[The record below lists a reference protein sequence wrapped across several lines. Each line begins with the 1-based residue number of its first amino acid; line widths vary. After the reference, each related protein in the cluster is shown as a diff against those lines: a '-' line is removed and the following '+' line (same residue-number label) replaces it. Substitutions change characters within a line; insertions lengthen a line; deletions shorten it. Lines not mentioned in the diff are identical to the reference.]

1 MLRVV
6 TGGEPTDAE
15 VAALTAVVL
24 ALQSRAVVD
33 GEGPGSRWRD
43 STRQGRPWGGT
54 GWRTSARQHS
64 LRHPR

>member
-6 TGGEPTDAE
+6 TGGEPTGAE

-33 GEGPGSRWRD
+33 EGAAKSRWRD
-43 STRQGRPWGGT
+43 STRQGQRWGRS
-54 GWRTSARQHS
+54 GWR
-64 LRHPR
+64 